1 MFAVKQRIHH
11 ALDRAADA
19 WIAPLTPTRLAALR
33 ILICGFATIWVAV
46 RTAYWLD
53 LARLPD
59 ARWYPVG
66 LFRRWDG
73 PPSAGSIAALAAV
86 AVVSGVA
93 ATIGWR
99 FRWTGPCLAASLLV
113 LTTFGQSWSQIF
125 HTENLLVLHVA
136 ILAVSPASDA
146 WSIDVR
152 RRGSATAPPAR
163 SAHGWPVRL
172 MGAVTAMT
180 YLVAGIAKLRIG
192 GAAWI
197 TGEALVNHVATDNLS
212 KIRLGDVHSPIGGW
226 LVARAWVFPPL
237 AWASMVIELSAP
249 VAVAFRRTRMW
260 WVAGAWLFHVGI
272 LALMAIV
279 FPYQLLGLAFAPYVA
294 VDAWA
299 VRLWQRWQARRG
311 RRVANGPAATTARA
325 AR

>member
-1 MFAVKQRIHH
+1 VNSRIHN
-11 ALDRAADA
+11 AVDRAIDA

-33 ILICGFATIWVAV
+33 ILICGFATVWAAA

-66 LFRRWDG
+66 LFSRWEG
-73 PPSAGSIAALAAV
+73 PPSAGSIAALATV

-125 HTENLLVLHVA
+125 HTENLMVLHVA
-136 ILAVSPASDA
+136 ILAFSPASDA
-146 WSIDVR
+146 WSLDAR
-152 RRGSATAPPAR
+152 RTGGTADPPAR
-163 SAHGWPVRL
+163 PAHGWPVRL

-226 LVARAWVFPPL
+226 LVARSWVFPPL
-237 AWASMVIELSAP
+237 AWASMLIELSAP
-249 VAVAFRRTRMW
+249 IAVAFRRTRMW
-260 WVAGAWLFHVGI
+260 WVAGAWSFHVGI

-294 VDAWA
+294 VDVWA
-299 VRLWQRWQARRG
+299 VRLRQRLRARRAG
-311 RRVANGPAATTARA
+311 RVTPGPAGTSVTA